1 MIRLKAFR
9 YSPWV
14 VLITLLIWSC
24 ENEPVDFPLIQRPV
38 SISILPQPNFSNE
51 FVEDRPVEVVINID
65 NQRIDFKGYS
75 IRVLR
80 AITREPVQ
88 FIEGELQPTVDRF
101 FITLDPLK
109 ADLYSIIVTVTDVND
124 FQSANSTFL
133 NIPPQA
139 FQEDYERIW
148 FLGTS
153 TQWQEP
159 ILLAQTDDHIWG
171 SNCVPL
177 VEGGQFL
184 LTSDLGFRE
193 CHWGGNITITE
204 LDQSVSIPIICD
216 TVNYIRLEKTIV
228 TSELPSGNYHLEFDD
243 ITNELTISLAD
254 NCASQQDGS
263 APFKME
269 GTAINFINPG
279 ADFLKQSNRG
289 WELIHYFKEGSFR
302 FTDTQNTI
310 YGDSGSGNLQASGNP
325 INVSS
330 GLQYMY
336 VDPETLEFQ
345 IQAINTVSVVGDLD
359 WSADMIMERDPLLP
373 WIYHIRDIPLES
385 GSIRF
390 RANESW
396 DISLGDADEDGL
408 LSYNGGNIAVEGG
421 NYSISVNLIDL
432 SFQIEKL

>member
-9 YSPWV
+9 HSPWV

-24 ENEPVDFPLIQRPV
+24 DNEPVEFPLIQRPV

-65 NQRIDFKGYS
+65 NQRIDFKSYS

-80 AITREPVQ
+80 AISREPVQ
-88 FIEGELQPTVDRF
+88 FMEGELQPVTDQF
-101 FITLDPLK
+101 FVTLAPFK

-148 FLGTS
+148 FLGAS

-177 VEGGQFL
+177 IEGGQFL

-193 CHWGGNITITE
+193 CHWGGNITLSGI
-204 LDQSVSIPIICD
+204 DQAVPIPITCD
-216 TVNYIRLEKTIV
+216 TVNYTRLEKTIV
-228 TSELPSGNYHLEFDD
+228 NSELPSGNYQLEFDD
-243 ITNELTISLAD
+243 ITNELTISLVD
-254 NCASQQDGS
+254 NCADQQDDS
-263 APFKME
+263 APFQLE
-269 GTAINFINPG
+269 GTAVNFINPG
-279 ADFLKQSNRG
+279 ADYLKRSNRG
-289 WELIHYFKEGSFR
+289 WELIHYFKEGSFH
-302 FTDTQNTI
+302 FTDTQNTV
-310 YGDSGSGNLQASGNP
+310 YGDGGNGNLQASGNP
-325 INVSS
+325 INVIS
-330 GLQYMY
+330 GLQYIY

-359 WSADMIMERDPLLP
+359 WSADMTMEQDPLLP
-373 WIYHIRDIPLES
+373 WIYHIRNIALES

-408 LSYNGGNIAVEGG
+408 LTFNGGNIPVSGG
-421 NYSISVNLIDL
+421 RFDITVNLIDHSYRITPL
-432 SFQIEKL
+432 